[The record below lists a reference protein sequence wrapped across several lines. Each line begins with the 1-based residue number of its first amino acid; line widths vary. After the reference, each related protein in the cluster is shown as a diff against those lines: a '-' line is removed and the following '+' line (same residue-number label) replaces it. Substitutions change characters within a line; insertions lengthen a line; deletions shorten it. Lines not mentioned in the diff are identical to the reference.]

1 MTVPYTFGNTPVGAS
16 IPLSRLDDNFAAVG
30 NSTNVSFTQN
40 GTGAVSRTAQA
51 KMADFVSVKD
61 FGAIADWNGTT
72 GTDNTPAFTA
82 AINALGANG
91 GGTLLIP
98 PGKYKGN
105 LLINR
110 SNIVVS
116 GYGASIGFKTSEALS
131 IWATLGTSN
140 LAPFLGFN
148 SGTETP
154 NNVAPGATFYD
165 LNSATRGSN
174 IISLA
179 SVTGIA
185 EGDFLIIISQEVP
198 SGSTTTTNFVPLY
211 HQIVKVV
218 SIAGSNVT
226 VNEPIEITIAGA
238 DPYSFV
244 IKWDMVENISI
255 EGLTVSNLY
264 GAAYCCSLGGGYN
277 VLLKNVV
284 FNPESAWGAFATS
297 RKITFDGCIINNAY
311 SGFSNGRMCDEVAV
325 LNTTVKC
332 ADTAL
337 FTSEKYFYF
346 CEENTKRFCID
357 NCLGINA
364 GLRFYIGS
372 QYSDY
377 TISNSKFE
385 MLTAGHSA
393 FILTT
398 FASSIIKSV
407 NTVFSSYGGQTAAPY
422 DQQPSA
428 TVAIA
433 YSTSTILFNG
443 CSIQQLGTGIETG
456 LNYGTAPTSVPFI
469 IPIIST
475 SGTWTPTVYGSS
487 TTGTTTYTTQ
497 NGSYTRIGN
506 VVTASFSVTWSS
518 ATGSGN
524 VVVDS
529 LPFSLGTTNY
539 GTYTVFSATNVAS
552 AAVPIASTSRLITTQ
567 AIGASLSISGVIT
580 YQI

>member
-1 MTVPYTFGNTPVGAS
+1 MSLTKVTYSLIDGNVVNA
-16 IPLSRLDDNFAAVG
+16 R
-30 NSTNVSFTQN
+30 
-40 GTGAVSRTAQA
+40 
-51 KMADFVSVKD
+51 D
-61 FGAIADWNGTT
+61 FGAVADWDGTN
-72 GTDNTPAFTA
+72 GTDNTAAFTA
-82 AINALGANG
+82 AVNALGANG

-98 PGKYKGN
+98 PGEYKGDLRVN
-105 LLINR
+105 Y

-116 GYGASIGFKTSEALS
+116 GYGASIGYKPTLALTVQATS
-131 IWATLGTSN
+131 GDSN

-148 SGTETP
+148 FGTETP
-154 NNVAPGATFYD
+154 NNVAAGATFYD
-165 LNSATRGSN
+165 LNSTTRSSN
-174 IISLA
+174 VISLA

-198 SGSTTTTNFVPLY
+198 TGSTTATNFVPLY

-218 SIAGSNVT
+218 SISGTSVT

-238 DPYSFV
+238 DPYSFA

-255 EGLTVSNLY
+255 EGLTVANLY
-264 GAAYCCSLGGGYN
+264 GAAYCCSLGGAYN
-277 VLLKNVV
+277 TRLKNVV

-325 LNTTVKC
+325 LNSTVKC

-346 CEENTKRFCID
+346 CEENTKRFRID

-398 FASSIIKSV
+398 FTSSNIKSV
-407 NTVFSSYGGQTAAPY
+407 NTVFSSYGGQTVAPY

-433 YSTSTILFNG
+433 YSTSDILFNG

-456 LNYGTAPTSVPFI
+456 LNYGTTSASVPFI

-487 TTGTTTYTTQ
+487 TTGTLTYGTR
-497 NGSYTRIGN
+497 NASYTRIGN
-506 VVTASFSVTWSS
+506 LITVSFDVSWTL
-518 ATGSGN
+518 ATGAGG
-524 VVVDS
+524 VVIDS

-539 GTYTVFSATNVAS
+539 GTYTVFNASNVAS

-567 AIGASLSISGVIT
+567 AIGAAGSIRGVIT

>member
-1 MTVPYTFGNTPVGAS
+1 MSLTKVTYSLIDGNV
-16 IPLSRLDDNFAAVG
+16 V
-30 NSTNVSFTQN
+30 NV
-40 GTGAVSRTAQA
+40 R
-51 KMADFVSVKD
+51 D
-61 FGAIADWNGTT
+61 FGAVADWDGAN
-72 GTDNTPAFTA
+72 GTDNTAAFTA
-82 AINALGANG
+82 AVNALGASG
-91 GGTLLIP
+91 GGTLLFP
-98 PGKYKGN
+98 PGDYKGD
-105 LLINR
+105 LKINY
-110 SNIVVS
+110 SNIKVS
-116 GYGASIGFKTSEALS
+116 GYGASIGHKPSLALTVQATS
-131 IWATLGTSN
+131 GDSN

-165 LNSATRGSN
+165 ISSTTQSSN
-174 IISLA
+174 VITLA

-185 EGDFLIIISQEVP
+185 KGDFLLIISQEVT
-198 SGSTTTTNFVPLY
+198 SGSTTVTNFVPLF

-218 SIAGSNVT
+218 SISGLNVT
-226 VNEPIEITIAGA
+226 VDEQLEKTIAGA
-238 DPYSFV
+238 DPYSFA
-244 IKWDMVENISI
+244 IKWDFVENISI
-255 EGLTVSNLY
+255 EGLTVNNLY
-264 GAAYCCSLGGGYN
+264 GAAYCCSLGGAYN
-277 VLLKNVV
+277 TRLKDVV

-297 RKITFDGCIINNAY
+297 RKITFDNCIINNSY
-311 SGFSNGRMCDEVAV
+311 SGFSNGRMCDEISVF
-325 LNTTVKC
+325 NCTVKC
-332 ADTAL
+332 CDTAL
-337 FTSEKYFYF
+337 STSEKYFYF
-346 CEENTKRFCID
+346 CEENTKRFHID

-372 QYSDY
+372 QYSNF

-385 MLTAGHSA
+385 MLTPGHSA

-428 TVAIA
+428 TIAIA

-443 CSIQQLGTGIETG
+443 CTVQQLGTGIETG

-469 IPIIST
+469 IPVPSA
-475 SGTWTPTVYGSS
+475 SGTWTPTVYGSNS
-487 TTGTTTYTTQ
+487 SGTTTYTTQ
-497 NGSYTRIGN
+497 NGSYTRVGN
-506 VVTASFSVTWSS
+506 LVTIAFNITWSS
-518 ATGSGN
+518 ATGTGS

-539 GTYTVFSATNVAS
+539 GTYTVYSATNTAS

-567 AIGASLSISGVIT
+567 AIGASGSISGSVT

>member
-1 MTVPYTFGNTPVGAS
+1 MSLTKVTYALVDGNVVNAC
-16 IPLSRLDDNFAAVG
+16 
-30 NSTNVSFTQN
+30 
-40 GTGAVSRTAQA
+40 
-51 KMADFVSVKD
+51 D
-61 FGAIADWNGTT
+61 FGAVADWDGTN
-72 GTDNTPAFTA
+72 GTDNTSAFTA
-82 AINALGANG
+82 AVNALGANG

-98 PGKYKGN
+98 PGEYKGD
-105 LLINR
+105 LRINY

-116 GYGASIGFKTSEALS
+116 GYGASIGYKPTLALTVQATS
-131 IWATLGTSN
+131 GDSN

-154 NNVAPGATFYD
+154 NNVAAGATFYD
-165 LNSATRGSN
+165 LNSTTRGSN
-174 IISLA
+174 VIALA
-179 SVTGIA
+179 SAAGIA

-218 SIAGSNVT
+218 SISGSNVT

-238 DPYSFV
+238 DPYSFA

-255 EGLTVSNLY
+255 EGLTVANLY
-264 GAAYCCSLGGGYN
+264 GAAYCCSLGGAYN
-277 VLLKNVV
+277 TRLKNVV

-297 RKITFDGCIINNAY
+297 RKITFDGCVINNAY

-325 LNTTVKC
+325 LNSTVKC

-346 CEENTKRFCID
+346 CEENTKRFRID

-456 LNYGTAPTSVPFI
+456 LNYGTTPSSVPFI

-475 SGTWTPTVYGSS
+475 SGTWTPTIYGSS
-487 TTGTTTYTTQ
+487 TSGTLTYGTRDA
-497 NGSYTRIGN
+497 SYTRIGGLIT
-506 VVTASFSVTWSS
+506 VSFDVSWTS
-518 ATGSGN
+518 ATGTGG
-524 VVVDS
+524 VVIDS

-539 GTYTVFSATNVAS
+539 GTYTVYNASSVAS
-552 AAVPIASTSRLITTQ
+552 AAVPIASTSRLVTTQ
-567 AIGASLSISGVIT
+567 AIGASGSIRGVVT

>member
-1 MTVPYTFGNTPVGAS
+1 MTISLKHSFNSTVADG
-16 IPLSRLDDNFAAVG
+16 DDSSLVQPSNWNEEHVSLFAA
-30 NSTNVSFTQN
+30 S
-40 GTGAVSRTAQA
+40 GTGAVTRTLDA
-51 KMADFVSVKD
+51 KIRETVSVTD
-61 FGAIADWNGTT
+61 FGAVADWNGTT
-72 GTDNTPAFTA
+72 GTDNTAFFTA
-82 AINALGANG
+82 AVNALGANG

-98 PGKYKGN
+98 PGEYKGN
-105 LLINR
+105 LLINH

-131 IWATLGTSN
+131 IWATLGTGN

-148 SGTETP
+148 SSTETP

-165 LNSATRGSN
+165 LNSTTRGSN
-174 IISLA
+174 VINLG
-179 SVTGIA
+179 SVTGIVK
-185 EGDFLIIISQEVP
+185 GDFLVIISQEVP

-218 SIAGSNVT
+218 SVSGSNVT

-238 DPYSFV
+238 DPYSFA

-255 EGLTVSNLY
+255 EGLTVANLY
-264 GAAYCCSLGGGYN
+264 GAAYCCSLGGAYN
-277 VLLKNVV
+277 TRLKNVV

-297 RKITFDGCIINNAY
+297 RKITFDGCVINNSY

-325 LNTTVKC
+325 LNSTVKC
-332 ADTAL
+332 SDTAL

-346 CEENTKRFCID
+346 CEENTKRFRID

-385 MLTAGHSA
+385 MLTPGHSA

-398 FASSIIKSV
+398 FTSSNIKSV
-407 NTVFSSYGGQTAAPY
+407 NTVFSSYGGQTVAPY

-433 YSTSTILFNG
+433 YSTATITFNG
-443 CSIQQLGTGIETG
+443 CTVQQLGTGIETG
-456 LNYGTAPTSVPFI
+456 LNYGTTSASVPFI

-475 SGTWTPTVYGSS
+475 SGTWTPTIYGSS

-518 ATGSGN
+518 ATGTGS

-529 LPFSLGTTNY
+529 LPFSLGTINY
-539 GTYTVFSATNVAS
+539 GTYTVFDASSVAF
-552 AAVPIASTSRLITTQ
+552 AAIPIASTSRLITTQ
-567 AIGASLSISGVIT
+567 AIVASVSISGVIT